1 MKREVLKNLGLS
13 DEVIEKVMAEH
24 GKSVTSFQNKQTE
37 LEEQVAEYKKQLGER
52 DTQLDS
58 LKKTA
63 GDSELLVKQI
73 DELKAANKQTAA
85 AYEEKIKQLGLD
97 NAVNLAL
104 TTSGAK
110 NPKAVKALLNLE
122 NAKMDGETVI
132 GLAEQ
137 ISKLKET
144 DAYMFN
150 EEKKPTIAGT
160 QPNSGSGAPANTP
173 PPGSYAAF
181 AQTYAAQH

>member
-1 MKREVLKNLGLS
+1 MKRDILKNLGLS
-13 DEVIEKVMAEH
+13 DDVIEKIMTEH
-24 GKSVTSFQNKQTE
+24 GNSVNALKS
-37 LEEQVAEYKKQLGER
+37 KQLDLETQIADYKTQLSER
-52 DTQLDS
+52 DKQLEGLNKS
-58 LKKTA
+58 A
-63 GDSELLVKQI
+63 GDSEVLKQKI
-73 DELKAANKQTAA
+73 AELQASNKQSSE
-85 AYEEKIKQLGLD
+85 AYEAKLAKMALD

-110 NPKAVKALLNLE
+110 NAKAVKALLNLE

-150 EEKKPTIAGT
+150 AEQKPTIAGT

-181 AQTYAAQH
+181 AASYATR